1 MTAATLHALT
11 RVQAQREQRAQ
22 RELHAAALATRNA
35 EQQLAQAER
44 RQREIED
51 DISATLRWP
60 FRHGAG
66 TTVRL
71 ADIQASRRRAELL
84 AQHLEQA
91 RAQVQSC
98 RAALDECRRCEAQ
111 ALREYLR
118 MHNKHEQAVD
128 RLGQARRSER
138 AGSDRRQLE
147 AAQELKQ
154 ARARI
159 RPSACQR

>member
-1 MTAATLHALT
+1 MTVTTLRALT
-11 RVQAQREQRAQ
+11 QVQAQREQRAQ
-22 RELHAAALATRNA
+22 RELHAAAQATREA

-44 RQREIED
+44 KQREIED
-51 DISATLRWP
+51 DIAATLRWP
-60 FRHGAG
+60 FRNGAG
-66 TTVRL
+66 ITVRM
-71 ADIQASRRRAELL
+71 ADIQASRRRTELL

-91 RAQVQSC
+91 RVDVQTR
-98 RAALDECRRCEAQ
+98 RAALDECRRREAL

-128 RLGQARRSER
+128 RLGQARRAER

-154 ARARI
+154 ARAQS
-159 RPSACQR
+159 RPIASHR